1 MNGKQFKNMEEN
13 TEDSYV
19 DKIAYK
25 YFKGIYTP
33 KSDYIQIKLREAH
46 IPITAELYF
55 ARLLF
60 YVTITALLT
69 FIVTGLSIYGLN
81 SIGLFQE
88 FIDNSTL
95 IYIVM
100 VVSTV
105 LITLLISSIVGALYY
120 IRPSYSANRRANKI
134 DANLDSALV
143 FLFALNRGGLNLT
156 ESIRLLAQNDEIYG
170 EAASEFGTVIQDM
183 DYFST
188 DIIQA
193 LRSAG
198 KRSPSEKF
206 QNITEDFIS
215 TMDSGAP
222 ITPFLESKANDLIED
237 KERQQNSFIE
247 TLGLLGQV
255 YVIAFVAGPMFMIIM
270 TVIMALVGGADASQL
285 YAIVYGLLPF
295 MVLGYYVLVDTL
307 SESGSKKAYTIPI
320 DEKFNNDEKIEQYL
334 DQEDDI
340 DENVEKFYK
349 KKKRREKTEL
359 LREPFEKLKTNPN
372 LILYFTTPLTLIYL
386 ILAPVLGLFELSI
399 DAFVEEP
406 VIQTVLTLILPLV
419 ILLGPL
425 MIFFELKT
433 RREKK
438 ILYRLP
444 DSLNQL
450 ASANSVGM
458 SLTEALESAADTTKG
473 KLGAEYRLVKN
484 DITWNNDVNLALTK
498 FSNRMKIPT
507 LTRTVKLITAANE
520 ATGDIEDVISIAA
533 ENVKNQVD
541 LEKERISELSIQTY
555 TIVMSFFIYMFIIAA
570 LDYVFLDV
578 IDSMAEDGTDG
589 DEIEDAGEDAEEFDV
604 TDLNTDMFRL
614 VFYHSTLVLGFGSGL
629 IAGYLRT
636 NDIRSGL
643 KFGLILILI
652 SSLVFYLV

>member
-1 MNGKQFKNMEEN
+1 MNEEFKDIEN
-13 TEDSYV
+13 NTTDTYV
-19 DKIAYK
+19 DKVAYK

-33 KSDYIQIKLREAH
+33 KSDSIQTKLREAH
-46 IPITAELYF
+46 MPITAELYF
-55 ARLLF
+55 ARLLL
-60 YVTITALLT
+60 YVTITALITIILT
-69 FIVTGLSIYGLN
+69 GVSMYGLN

-88 FIDNSTL
+88 FIDDSTL
-95 IYIVM
+95 IYIIM
-100 VVSTV
+100 VVSTL
-105 LITLLISSIVGALYY
+105 LITVLVSGFVGFLYY
-120 IRPSYSANRRANKI
+120 IRPSYSASRRANKI

-170 EAASEFGTVIQDM
+170 EAASEFGTVIQDI

-193 LRSAG
+193 LRRAG
-198 KRSPSEKF
+198 KRSASEKF
-206 QNITEDFIS
+206 RNLTEDLIS

-237 KERQQNSFIE
+237 KERKQNSFIE

-307 SESGSKKAYTIPI
+307 SESGSKKAYEIPI
-320 DEKFNNDEKIEQYL
+320 ETQFGNDEKIRQYL
-334 DQEDDI
+334 NQEDDI
-340 DENVEKFYK
+340 DKRVEKFYK
-349 KKKRREKTEL
+349 NKKRREQTEL
-359 LREPFEKLKTNPN
+359 LTKPIEKLKTNPN
-372 LILYFTTPLTLIYL
+372 LILYFTIPITLIYL
-386 ILAPVLGLFELSI
+386 ILAPLLGFVELSI

-406 VIQTVLTLILPLV
+406 VIQTVLTLIIPLL
-419 ILLGPL
+419 ILFGPL

-458 SLTEALESAADTTKG
+458 SLTEALEAAADTTKG

-484 DITWNNDVNLALTK
+484 DIRWNNDVNLALIK

-520 ATGDIEDVISIAA
+520 ATGDIEEVISIAA

-541 LEKERISELSIQTY
+541 LEKERVSELSIQTY

-604 TDLNTDMFRL
+604 TDLDTDMFRL

-643 KFGLILILI
+643 KFGLILIII